1 MTIRRRLILS
11 YFAILV
17 LLGLNLAIYFWSDL
31 KRKSTFEELR
41 RAISRQVLIS
51 SIHQELN
58 DFQKQVSLLSQDMGD
73 SVYSGDTVTKER
85 LSSGGGVS
93 TEESIRVNSRLDA
106 VAGQIAQMRSQTD
119 ADGMAK
125 IDNFATAFR
134 ELSASW
140 RIFYE
145 NFGRNQA
152 KAITEAVIRAEPL
165 SQKVMTQ
172 LLPQLQQDERDRV
185 EASSTHFYEA
195 AHITDRVTV
204 LIFVISGLLAGML
217 AVLTSRHL
225 ARGLNALKTGADSLG
240 AGNLDYY
247 IRVAARDELGELANA
262 FNSMAAR
269 LRTARGDLTSANAE
283 LEQRHQELQ
292 MLMEAA
298 EMANQAKSQFLA
310 NMSHELR
317 TPMNAI
323 IGYSEM
329 LTEEAQ
335 DAGQE
340 DFIPDLGKINAAG
353 RHLLA
358 LINDILDL
366 SKIEAGKMDLYLET
380 FSVQDMVRDVAAT
393 MQPLVDKNANKLVI
407 DIAPE
412 IGSIRADLTKVRQGL
427 FNLLSNASKFTQSGA
442 IELRVC
448 PEEVASRPW
457 VAFHVKDSG
466 IGMTPQQ
473 AGKVFEAFTQADA
486 STTRK
491 YGGTGL
497 GLTIT
502 RKFCELMG
510 GNISVQ
516 SELGKGTTFTIRLPA
531 EVTDTKTAEPAPPGA
546 PPPEASAAPVT
557 PAISRS
563 AASVLIIDDDPAVRD
578 LMQSFLGK
586 EGYRIAV
593 ATGGEEGLKR
603 ARELRPDVITLDVA
617 MPSMDGWSVLSAL
630 KADPALHDIPVIMLT
645 MMDNKSMGYAL
656 GAAEYMMK
664 PINRERL
671 LAVLRKYGPR
681 RDLHAVL
688 VVEDDA
694 DTRHILKSTL
704 EKDGWKVETAA
715 NGRIAL
721 ELAASRLPGLVLLD
735 LMMPEMDGFTFID
748 ELRRFPGAR
757 AIPVIVLTA
766 KDLTAEDR
774 RRLNGYVE
782 RVVQKGSNTESLL
795 GEVRELVA
803 QSIGR
808 VKPGGSPGGT
818 DGSAC

>member
-1 MTIRRRLILS
+1 MTIRRRLIVS

-58 DFQKQVSLLSQDMGD
+58 DFQKQVSLLSQDMAD
-73 SVYSGDTVTKER
+73 SVYSGDAVTKER
-85 LSSGGGVS
+85 LAGGGGVS
-93 TEESIRVNSRLDA
+93 AEEYSRVDARLNA
-106 VAGQIAQMRSQTD
+106 VAGQIRQMRSQTG

-125 IDNFATAFR
+125 IDNFAAAFG

-145 NFGRNQA
+145 NFGRNQT
-152 KAITEAVIRAEPL
+152 KAITEVVVRAEPL

-185 EASSTHFYEA
+185 EASSAHFYEA
-195 AHITDRVTV
+195 AGITDRVTV
-204 LIFVISGLLAGML
+204 LIFVVSGLLAGLL
-217 AVLTSRHL
+217 AILTSRHL
-225 ARGLNALKTGADSLG
+225 ARGLNALKAGADSLG

-247 IRVAARDELGELANA
+247 IRLAVKDELGELANA

-269 LRTARGDLTSANAE
+269 LRTARGDLTNANAE

-292 MLMEAA
+292 VLMEAA

-335 DAGQE
+335 DLGQE
-340 DFIPDLGKINAAG
+340 GFVPDLQKINAAG
-353 RHLLA
+353 KHLLA

-380 FSVQDMVRDVAAT
+380 FNVHDMVRDVATT
-393 MQPLVDKNANKLVI
+393 MQPLVDKNANTLVI

-412 IGSIRADLTKVRQGL
+412 IGAIRADLTKVRQGL

-442 IELRVC
+442 IELRVR
-448 PEEVASRPW
+448 PEEVASRPG

-466 IGMTPQQ
+466 IGMTPEQ

-510 GNISVQ
+510 GSIGVQ

-531 EVTDTKTAEPAPPGA
+531 EVMDPKTAEPAPPPDA
-546 PPPEASAAPVT
+546 SAAASAAPGAPCST
-557 PAISRS
+557 G
-563 AASVLIIDDDPAVRD
+563 SVLIIDDDPTVRD
-578 LMQSFLGK
+578 LMQAFLGK
-586 EGYRIAV
+586 EGYRVAV

-603 ARELRPDVITLDVA
+603 ARELHPDVITLDVA
-617 MPSMDGWSVLSAL
+617 MPRMDGWSVLSAL
-630 KADPALHDIPVIMLT
+630 KADPGLHDIPVIMLT
-645 MMDNKSMGYAL
+645 MVDNKSMGYAL

-671 LAVLRKYGPR
+671 IAVLRKYGPR
-681 RDLHAVL
+681 RDLHSVL

-694 DTRHILKSTL
+694 DTRYILKSTL
-704 EKDGWKVETAA
+704 EKDGWHVETAA

-748 ELRRFPGAR
+748 ELRRVPDAR
-757 AIPVIVLTA
+757 RIPVIVLTA
-766 KDLTAEDR
+766 KALTAEDR

-782 RVVQKGSNTESLL
+782 RVVKKGSNTESLL

-808 VKPGGSPGGT
+808 TRPPASNSP
-818 DGSAC
+818 S

>member
-17 LLGLNLAIYFWSDL
+17 LLGMNLVIYFWSDL

-41 RAISRQVLIS
+41 RAINRQVLIS

-58 DFQKQVSLLSQDMGD
+58 DFQKQVSLLSYDMAD
-73 SVYSGDTVTKER
+73 SVFSDDAVTKER
-85 LSSGGGVS
+85 LAGGGGVS
-93 TEESIRVNSRLDA
+93 AEEINRIGARLNEI
-106 VAGQIAQMRSQTD
+106 AGQIQQMKSQTD
-119 ADGMAK
+119 ADGMVR
-125 IDNFATAFR
+125 IDNFADAFR
-134 ELSASW
+134 DLSTSW

-145 NFGRNQA
+145 NFGRNQT
-152 KAITEAVIRAEPL
+152 KAITEAVVHAEPL

-172 LLPQLQQDERDRV
+172 LLPQLQQDERKRV
-185 EASSTHFYEA
+185 EAASSHFYDA
-195 AHITDRVTV
+195 ATFTDRVTV
-204 LIFVISGLLAGML
+204 LIFMFSGLLAGLL
-217 AVLTSRHL
+217 AILVSRHMT
-225 ARGLNALKTGADSLG
+225 RGLSALKAGADSLG
-240 AGNLDYY
+240 AGNLDSY
-247 IRVAARDELGELANA
+247 IELASADELGELANA
-262 FNSMAAR
+262 FNDMAAR
-269 LRTARGDLTSANAE
+269 VRKARGDLTGANAE

-292 MLMEAA
+292 VLMEAA
-298 EMANQAKSQFLA
+298 ETANQAKSQFLA

-335 DAGQE
+335 DLGQE
-340 DFIPDLGKINAAG
+340 DFIPDLQKINSAG
-353 RHLLA
+353 KHLLA

-380 FSVQDMVRDVAAT
+380 FSVRDMVRDVATT
-393 MQPLVDKNANKLVI
+393 MQPLVDKNANRLVI

-412 IGSIRADLTKVRQGL
+412 IGTIHADLTKVRQGL
-427 FNLLSNASKFTQSGA
+427 FNLLSNASKFTKSGN
-442 IELRVC
+442 IELVVRS
-448 PEEVASRPW
+448 EEVASRPG

-466 IGMTPQQ
+466 IGMTPEQ

-510 GNISVQ
+510 GTIGVE
-516 SELGKGTTFTIRLPA
+516 SELGKGTTFTIRLPL
-531 EVTDTKTAEPAPPGA
+531 EVIDSKTVDPV
-546 PPPEASAAPVT
+546 PPPAT
-557 PAISRS
+557 PACSS
-563 AASVLIIDDDPAVRD
+563 APAAVESEKVGCVLIIDDDPTVRD
-578 LMQSFLGK
+578 LMRSFLGK
-586 EGYRIAV
+586 EGYRV
-593 ATGGEEGLKR
+593 ECATGGEEGLRR
-603 ARELRPDVITLDVA
+603 ARELHPNVITLDVA

-630 KADPALHDIPVIMLT
+630 KADSALHDIPVIMLT
-645 MMDNKSMGYAL
+645 MVDNKSMGYAL

-671 LAVLRKYGPR
+671 IAVIRKYGAQRTQNP
-681 RDLHAVL
+681 VL

-694 DTRHILKSTL
+694 DARSILKNTL
-704 EKDGWKVETAA
+704 EKDGWKVQTAA

-721 ELAASRLPGLVLLD
+721 ELAAGLLPGLVLLD

-748 ELRRFPGAR
+748 EFRRVPDGR
-757 AIPVIVLTA
+757 KVPVIVLTA

-782 RVVQKGSNTESLL
+782 RVVQKGPNTESLL
-795 GEVRELVA
+795 GELRELVA

-808 VKPGGSPGGT
+808 VRPAAK
-818 DGSAC
+818 